1 MATSAIDPM
10 DAWMNRYRAFA
21 EGVVIMVCPVLLA
34 IALKKVDLKSEEH
47 GRAVPTTMLVVA
59 TVTLVAGICPF
70 LVCCRFAKRFFNGS
84 SLSSPHTV
92 TMLLAPLSSTC
103 LVALACWIIYLI
115 LHSWAFPVIGALIG
129 LCSVI
134 RTVTHF
140 TTAARERNAATAM
153 GCEEEYDCNK
163 MESSLDFLAG
173 ITALLFLG
181 LEGLALEGQINSTKA
196 IIHDRLTKPI
206 GTSFIVCVVCVG
218 LMLLETMPPRKLIR
232 NLTETID
239 IFTGFAVCSAM
250 FFIMYALMKLR
261 ALLLLVAPFLILMM
275 YVFYAAT
282 SKDKGNN
289 NHRGASA
296 NGDEESPVISCSA
309 DGDKPASLEL
319 TKVTF
324 TGFLAVSIPSISNGS
339 VNMSTE
345 CFLHLAATA
354 VVSGL
359 IWRLL
364 THYKSQTTIAT
375 IADIASFCTHL
386 CVAVAVIP
394 FTLMAGKALS

>member
-1 MATSAIDPM
+1 
-10 DAWMNRYRAFA
+10 MNRYRAFA
-21 EGVVIMVCPVLLA
+21 EAVVIMVCPVLLA

-47 GRAVPTTMLVVA
+47 GRAIPITMLVVA

-70 LVCCRFAKRFFNGS
+70 LVCCRSSRRFFGGS
-84 SLSSPHTV
+84 SSSSPHTA

-140 TTAARERNAATAM
+140 TTAVGGGDAATAV
-153 GCEEEYDCNK
+153 GCEEYCNRL
-163 MESSLDFLAG
+163 ESSLDFLAG

-206 GTSFIVCVVCVG
+206 GTSFIVCVVCVS
-218 LMLLETMPPRKLIR
+218 LMLLEMMPPRKLIR

-239 IFTGFAVCSAM
+239 ILTGFAVSLVM
-250 FFIMYALMKLR
+250 FFIMYALMELR

-275 YVFYAAT
+275 YVFYAAI
-282 SKDKGNN
+282 SEDDGKGSNS
-289 NHRGASA
+289 HRGAA
-296 NGDEESPVISCSA
+296 NGAEESPVSSSA

-345 CFLHLAATA
+345 CFLHLAAA
-354 VVSGL
+354 AIVSGL
-359 IWRLL
+359 VWRLL
-364 THYKSQTTIAT
+364 THYKSQTTIAA
-375 IADIASFCTHL
+375 IADIASFCTHF

-394 FTLMAGKALS
+394 FTIMAGKALS

>member
-1 MATSAIDPM
+1 
-10 DAWMNRYRAFA
+10 
-21 EGVVIMVCPVLLA
+21 MVCPVLLA

-47 GRAVPTTMLVVA
+47 GRGVPTTMLVVA
-59 TVTLVAGICPF
+59 TVTLLAGICPF
-70 LVCCRFAKRFFNGS
+70 LICCFSKRFFRGS
-84 SLSSPHTV
+84 SSSSPHIA

-103 LVALACWIIYLI
+103 LVALACWVIYLI
-115 LHSWAFPVIGALIG
+115 LHSWVFPVIGALIG

-140 TTAARERNAATAM
+140 TTAVGEGDAATR
-153 GCEEEYDCNK
+153 CEKYCNRL
-163 MESSLDFLAG
+163 ESSLDFLAG

-181 LEGLALEGQINSTKA
+181 LEGLALEGQINSSKA
-196 IIHDRLTKPI
+196 IIQDRLTKPM
-206 GTSFIVCVVCVG
+206 GTSFIVCVVGVG

-239 IFTGFAVCSAM
+239 ILTGFAVSLVM
-250 FFIMYALMKLR
+250 FFIMYALMELR

-282 SKDKGNN
+282 SKEDGKGNN
-289 NHRGASA
+289 NHRGAA
-296 NGDEESPVISCSA
+296 NGDEESPVSSSA

-324 TGFLAVSIPSISNGS
+324 TGFLAVSIPSISRGS

-345 CFLHLAATA
+345 CFLHLAAA
-354 VVSGL
+354 AIVSGL
-359 IWRLL
+359 VWRLL
-364 THYKSQTTIAT
+364 THYKS
-375 IADIASFCTHL
+375 
-386 CVAVAVIP
+386 
-394 FTLMAGKALS
+394 

>member
-1 MATSAIDPM
+1 M

-47 GRAVPTTMLVVA
+47 GRAVPITMLVVA
-59 TVTLVAGICPF
+59 TVTLLASICPF
-70 LVCCRFAKRFFNGS
+70 LVCCFSKRFFSGS
-84 SLSSPHTV
+84 SSSSPHTA
-92 TMLLAPLSSTC
+92 TMLMAPLSSTC

-115 LHSWAFPVIGALIG
+115 LHSWAFPVIGALVG

-140 TTAARERNAATAM
+140 TTAVRERNAATAM
-153 GCEEEYDCNK
+153 GCEEYDCNRL
-163 MESSLDFLAG
+163 ESSLDFLAG

-206 GTSFIVCVVCVG
+206 GTSFIVCVVGVG

-239 IFTGFAVCSAM
+239 IFTGFAVSLVL
-250 FFIMYALMKLR
+250 FFIMYALMELR
-261 ALLLLVAPFLILMM
+261 ALLLLVAPFLILMI
-275 YVFYAAT
+275 YVFYASI
-282 SKDKGNN
+282 SKDDGKGNN
-289 NHRGASA
+289 NHRGAA
-296 NGDEESPVISCSA
+296 NGDEESAVSSSA
-309 DGDKPASLEL
+309 GSDKPASLEL
-319 TKVTF
+319 TKVAF

-339 VNMSTE
+339 VNISTE
-345 CFLHLAATA
+345 CFLHLAAA
-354 VVSGL
+354 AIVSGL
-359 IWRLL
+359 VWRLL
-364 THYKSQTTIAT
+364 THYKSQTTIAA

-394 FTLMAGKALS
+394 FTIMAGKALS